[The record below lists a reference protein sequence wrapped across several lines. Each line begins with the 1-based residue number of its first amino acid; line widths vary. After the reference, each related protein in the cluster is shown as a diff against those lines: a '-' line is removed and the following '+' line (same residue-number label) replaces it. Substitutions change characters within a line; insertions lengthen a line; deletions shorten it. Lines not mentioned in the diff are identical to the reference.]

1 MGEAA
6 APAGWRLRQP
16 LELAGRRSQAGDPEL
31 TWALLVTDTAHQAIV
46 TQAPENMILR
56 EGHMGISQSVNTLQT
71 L

>member
-6 APAGWRLRQP
+6 APTGWGLRQP

-31 TWALLVTDTAHQAIV
+31 TWVLLATDTAHQAIV
-46 TQAPENMILR
+46 TQVPENMVLR
-56 EGHMGISQSVNTLQT
+56 EGHMGISQSVNTPQT